1 MKFGS
6 VRSTVVFIVFAAI
19 CAFAFAF
26 AVQSAGAQTAQV
38 AQAAPAAPSNP
49 GTLRGTVTDPSGAAV
64 SQAAVVMMS
73 ASGQF
78 TTGKTNATGAY
89 EIKGLAAGSYTL
101 TVNADGFAVFEQ
113 DNVQIAPGQVQT
125 VNTKLAL
132 ASESQTVQVSGQAVA
147 VAVNPEENA
156 SAVVI
161 QGKDLQALS
170 DDPDELQDE
179 LQALAG
185 PSAGPSGGQMYIDGF
200 QAGQL
205 PPKSSIREIIINQNP
220 FSAEYPD
227 MGYGR
232 IQILTKPGTDKLHGD
247 FFVIGNDSAF
257 NTLTPFICRTGN
269 DFGCTPDVPPN
280 YHTVQFSGDVSG
292 PLNKKAS
299 YFVQVEQRDIDQASV
314 IDALETVGPA
324 PTFAIE
330 PMQGTPL
337 NPQIRTTISPR
348 FDFQLSN
355 TNTITI
361 RYQFTHSGD
370 TDDGVGQSRLFSQ
383 AYDESETENTVQVTD
398 DQTFGT
404 KVLMETR
411 FQFNNDKDAN
421 TAQNLTPEIQV
432 PGDFTGGGNPIGKE
446 ADNSTHDE
454 LDSFTQVTLTKN
466 TVRFGARLD
475 TYADTNTSN
484 SNFNGTFQ
492 FPSINAYQT
501 YLMDSYAGLPDA
513 AIVAAGGGANQYT
526 VTAGNPTSHV
536 KEFAM
541 GLYAE
546 DDWRIRPT
554 ITLSYGLRYEMQTNI
569 SDHDDWAP
577 RLSLSWAVGHSKGNP
592 KTVLRA
598 GYGIFYNRFNYT
610 NTLDVERYNGVT
622 QQDYTVT
629 NPGFFPTDAPPASS
643 LAGTGTSPTSP
654 TIYQVSPNLRAPYQ
668 MEFGGSVEQQ
678 LTKSATLSVTYINSH
693 GLHQFLTDNVNAPL
707 PGTYNPAAPS
717 NGTRPLFAASCGS
730 FTCMNDNVYQFQ
742 SEGIFHQN
750 QLIMNL
756 NYKLG
761 TKISLFGYYTLNYAD
776 ADTNGVG
783 SFPSNP
789 YNLMADYG
797 RAAFDVRNRVFFG
810 GNITLPK
817 GFRLNPL
824 IVAASGSPFNIT
836 VGQDLNGD
844 TIFNDRPGIATGANI
859 SRPSVIQTA
868 QFGYLDTDPI
878 AGEAI
883 IPINDGTGPGQFTF
897 NLRVSKTFSFGS
909 EGSRPAGNG
918 QQGGGPGGGGGFGGG
933 PGGGGGGGR
942 GGGGGGGGGRGGG
955 GGFGGAGGAASAK
968 RYNLTFSANIRNL
981 FNIANLGI
989 PGGDVGSPNFTGGP
1003 VRSNVRTSLNPDGP
1017 FDESNSASGGIYGS
1031 NSSDRRIDL
1040 QMVFTF

>member
-6 VRSTVVFIVFAAI
+6 VRIGVITVILAAI
-19 CAFAFAF
+19 FAFAI
-26 AVQSAGAQTAQV
+26 AAQPVGAQG
-38 AQAAPAAPSNP
+38 AQATGGNP

-64 SQAAVVMMS
+64 AQAAVVMMS

-78 TTGKTNATGAY
+78 TTGKTSATGAY
-89 EIKGLAAGSYTL
+89 QISGLAAGSYTL

-113 DNVQIAPGQVQT
+113 DNVQISPGQVQT
-125 VNTKLAL
+125 VNAKLAL
-132 ASESQTVQVSGQAVA
+132 AAETQTVQVSGQAVT

-205 PPKSSIREIIINQNP
+205 PPKSAIREIIINQNP

-232 IQILTKPGTDKLHGD
+232 IQILTKPGTEKLHGD

-257 NTLTPFICRTGN
+257 NTLTPFICGSAAN
-269 DFGCTPDVPPN
+269 GCTPDVPPN

-292 PLNKKAS
+292 PLSKSAS
-299 YFVQVEQRDIDQASV
+299 YFIQVEQRNIDQASV

-324 PTFAIE
+324 PTFSLI
-330 PMQGTPL
+330 PTQGTAL

-348 FDFQLSN
+348 VDLQLTK

-361 RYQFTHSGD
+361 RYQYTHSGD
-370 TDDGVGQSRLFSQ
+370 TDDGVGQSRLLTQ
-383 AYDESETENTVQVTD
+383 AYNGSENENTLQVTD

-411 FQFNNDKDAN
+411 FQFNIDKDGN
-421 TAQNLTPEIQV
+421 TALNTTPEIQV

-446 ADNSTHDE
+446 FDNATHNE
-454 LDSFTQVTLTKN
+454 FDSFTQVTLSKN

-475 TYADTNTSN
+475 EYADTNTSN

-501 YLMDSYAGLPDA
+501 YLMDSYLGLSNA

-536 KEFAM
+536 REFAA

-546 DDWRIRPT
+546 DDWRIKPT
-554 ITLSYGLRYEMQTNI
+554 ITLSYGLRFEAQTNI
-569 SDHDDWAP
+569 ADHDDWAP
-577 RLSLSWAVGHSKGNP
+577 RLSLSWAVGHSKGGP

-598 GYGIFYNRFNYT
+598 GYGIFYNRFGYA
-610 NTLDVERYNGVT
+610 NTLDAERYNGVN
-622 QQDYTVT
+622 QQQYTVT
-629 NPGFFPTDAPPASS
+629 NPDFFPTDAPAPGS
-643 LAGTGTSPTSP
+643 LGGGLTSP
-654 TIYQVSPNLRAPYQ
+654 TIYQVAPTLHAPYQ
-668 MEFGGSVEQQ
+668 MELGGSVERQ
-678 LTKSATLSVTYINSH
+678 LTKSATLSATYINSH
-693 GLHQFLTDNVNAPL
+693 GLHQFLTDNINAPL
-707 PGTYNPAAPS
+707 PGTYNPADPTT
-717 NGTRPLFAASCGS
+717 GTRPLSATYG
-730 FTCMNDNVYQFQ
+730 NDNIYQYQ

-750 QLIMNL
+750 QLILNL

-761 TKISLFGYYTLNYAD
+761 TKVSIFGYYTLNYAD
-776 ADTNGVG
+776 ADSNGVG

-797 RAAFDVRNRVFFG
+797 RAAFDVRNRVFLG

-844 TIFNDRPGIATGANI
+844 SILNDRPGIASGANI
-859 SRPSVIQTA
+859 TRPSVIDTP

-878 AGEAI
+878 AGESI

-909 EGSRPAGNG
+909 EAGARTPNGSG
-918 QQGGGPGGGGGFGGG
+918 QNGGPGGPGGGGFGGG
-933 PGGGGGGGR
+933 PGGGPGGGGGGRGGGGGGR
-942 GGGGGGGGGRGGG
+942 GGGGGGGGG
-955 GGFGGAGGAASAK
+955 FGGAAGNK

-981 FNIANLGI
+981 LNIANLGT
-989 PGGDVGSPNFTGGP
+989 PSGDVGSPNFTGGP
-1003 VRSNVRTSLNPDGP
+1003 VRSNVRTTLNPFGS
-1017 FDESNSASGGIYGS
+1017 FDESNSVSGGIYGS

-1040 QMVFTF
+1040 QMTFTF